1 LRHLKR
7 KQNKPLNILS
17 RHGHLQVS
25 FNFYYLRKAFLVAGW
40 VSFIGTDGGE
50 NDMMMNDDA
59 FVKKGNV

>member
-1 LRHLKR
+1 
-7 KQNKPLNILS
+7 
-17 RHGHLQVS
+17 VS